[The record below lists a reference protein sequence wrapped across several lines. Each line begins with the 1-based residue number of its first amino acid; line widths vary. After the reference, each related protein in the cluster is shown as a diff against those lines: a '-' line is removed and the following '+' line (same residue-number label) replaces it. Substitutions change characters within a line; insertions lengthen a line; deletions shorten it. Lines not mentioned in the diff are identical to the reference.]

1 MERIYC
7 IKRSG
12 FFDDTCLDLIE
23 LSGLNNTCHSCLEI
37 LAIKLKKFLVKVKK
51 RNEKR
56 LYLRMFWI

>member
-23 LSGLNNTCHSCLEI
+23 LSSLNNTCHSCLEI

-51 RNEKR
+51 KE
-56 LYLRMFWI
+56 